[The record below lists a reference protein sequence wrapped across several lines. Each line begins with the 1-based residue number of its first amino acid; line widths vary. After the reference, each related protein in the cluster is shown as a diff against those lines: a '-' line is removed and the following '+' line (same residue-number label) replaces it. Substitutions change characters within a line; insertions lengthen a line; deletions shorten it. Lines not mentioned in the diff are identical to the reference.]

1 MGGYTMRY
9 IVISDIHGNWA
20 ALDGA
25 REMLP
30 ALQPDGVLFL
40 GDYITDGAD
49 PQRILRTL
57 REIQKDYPCHFIL
70 GNREEYF
77 LNTRVNLDSAW
88 HPCSQTGSLWYTA
101 RNLTKID
108 LDWFSQMPIS
118 QVIHTEGAPDFMICH
133 GSPVSANDRML
144 GSKNR
149 EHREEVVSSITQ
161 KLLLCGHSHRQ
172 ELYQIGDKRVL
183 FCPSLGLPLK
193 RNGII
198 PSQHMVQLDLVDGIW
213 QHTFLTVSYDMES
226 YIQDLLNSPFA
237 EIAPFWCRGIAA
249 TLRTQQN
256 LVIDCLILAK
266 TLAENDGFSEQEPV
280 PEKYWAQAAKQLEI

>member
-1 MGGYTMRY
+1 MRY

-20 ALDGA
+20 ALEAA

-30 ALQPDGVLFL
+30 ELRPDGVLFL

-49 PQRILRTL
+49 PQRILRVL
-57 REIQKDYPCHFIL
+57 REIQQEYPCCFIL

-77 LNTRVNLDSAW
+77 LNNRANLDSAW
-88 HPCSQTGSLWYTA
+88 QPCSQTGSLWYTA
-101 RNLTKID
+101 CNLTTKD

-118 QVIHTEGAPDFMICH
+118 QVVHTEGIPDFMICH

-149 EHREEVVSSITQ
+149 EHREELVSDIAQ

-183 FCPSLGLPLK
+183 FCPSLGLPLM
-193 RNGII
+193 RNGIV
-198 PSQHMVQLDLVDGIW
+198 PSQHMVQLDLVNGVW
-213 QHTFLTVSYDMES
+213 QHTFLSVSYDMEG
-226 YIQDLLNSPFA
+226 YIQDLLKSSFA

-256 LVIDCLILAK
+256 LVIDCLMRAK
-266 TLAENDGFSEQEPV
+266 TLAEKDGLSLQETV
-280 PEKYWAQAAKQLEI
+280 PEKYWAQAAEQLGI

>member
-1 MGGYTMRY
+1 MMRY

-20 ALDGA
+20 ALESA

-30 ALQPDGVLFL
+30 VLRPDGVLFL

-49 PQRILRTL
+49 PQRILRVL
-57 REIQKDYPCHFIL
+57 WEIQQEYPCCFIL

-77 LNTRVNLDSAW
+77 LNNRANLDSAW
-88 HPCSQTGSLWYTA
+88 QPCSQTGSLWYTA
-101 RNLTKID
+101 RNLTAKD
-108 LDWFSQMPIS
+108 FDWFSQMPIS
-118 QVIHTEGAPDFMICH
+118 QVVHTEGIPDFMICH

-149 EHREEVVSSITQ
+149 EHREELVSDIAQ

-172 ELYQIGDKRVL
+172 ELYQVGDKRVL
-183 FCPSLGLPLK
+183 FCPSLGLPLM

-198 PSQHMVQLDLVDGIW
+198 PSQHMVQLDLVNGVW
-213 QHTFLTVSYDMES
+213 QHTFLSVSYDMES
-226 YIQDLLNSPFA
+226 YIQDLLKSSFA

-256 LVIDCLILAK
+256 LVIDCLMRAK
-266 TLAENDGFSEQEPV
+266 TLAEKDGLSLQEIV
-280 PEKYWAQAAKQLEI
+280 PEEYWAQAAEQLGI